1 MFQWTTEVTAHWNQL
16 CKCASQTRIV
26 YQTREESCARGNSL
40 LGQLVY
46 ITLSTSKPILQE
58 IHYFEEFLDRKKN
71 VFRWKTC
78 DVLNPHK
85 WKTPYVL
92 QNSPNHLRKKFMT
105 NGKENECFN
114 QITDMR
120 KGCTNLAYSAWPT
133 TTRESRLTEHPVPGK
148 EKLKHSCTD
157 NSFQSADTHFILKD
171 QKYLISRPGKEN

>member
-26 YQTREESCARGNSL
+26 YQTREESCTRGNSL

-71 VFRWKTC
+71 VLRWKTC

-105 NGKENECFN
+105 NGKDNVLIKSLIRERVAPTWLILLDQQRHVN
-114 QITDMR
+114 R
-120 KGCTNLAYSAWPT
+120 AWQNIPC
-133 TTRESRLTEHPVPGK
+133 LGK
-148 EKLKHSCTD
+148 KS
-157 NSFQSADTHFILKD
+157 
-171 QKYLISRPGKEN
+171 